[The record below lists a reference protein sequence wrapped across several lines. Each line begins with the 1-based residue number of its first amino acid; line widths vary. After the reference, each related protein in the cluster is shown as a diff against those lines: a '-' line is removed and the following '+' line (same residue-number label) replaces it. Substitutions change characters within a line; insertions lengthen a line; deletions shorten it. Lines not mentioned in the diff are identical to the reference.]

1 MRVLFDHQVFDLQTH
16 GGISNGLVQQI
27 SHFPASI
34 QYQLGIKRTNN
45 VHLLESG
52 LGHVKPFLCTPET
65 FLTKRSFPWK
75 PTLYGFLSQRI
86 LQLRP
91 WDLNSAYS
99 IQLLKEGHYDV
110 FHPTYFLWYFLD
122 YLKGKPFVLTIHDL
136 TPEHY
141 FHNPADEQVQARKLL
156 IEHAAHI
163 ITVSEYTRQDV
174 MDYYHVPASR
184 ISVVY
189 WGGPAPVAR
198 SGNKMYDFDYLLY
211 VGARTASYK
220 NFLPML
226 RQLQPFFQN
235 HPDIKLV
242 CTGKAFTEE
251 ETAEMARLGI
261 TQQVVR
267 QFCSQEE
274 LMNLYTHALCFIY
287 PSMNEGFGIP
297 ILEAYA
303 AGCPV
308 FLNRQ
313 SCFPEIAADA
323 AVYFHLDDKG
333 GDLLDQLEAF
343 FRETP
348 EQRRQLIDRQTER
361 LSYFSWEKS
370 VADLLKVYQLVVNG

>member
-261 TQQVVR
+261 TQQVVC

-274 LMNLYTHALCFIY
+274 LMSLYTHALCFIY

-348 EQRRQLIDRQTER
+348 EQRKQLIDRQTER